1 MLFSIRIPSFL
12 GWAADTALYGIIV
25 AEDGEGCFKL
35 LLRFFDDFF
44 QIFLFRFT
52 EFPVILPAPFHS
64 NT

>member
-44 QIFLFRFT
+44 QMDGSVPYEKTGALQ
-52 EFPVILPAPFHS
+52 
-64 NT
+64 